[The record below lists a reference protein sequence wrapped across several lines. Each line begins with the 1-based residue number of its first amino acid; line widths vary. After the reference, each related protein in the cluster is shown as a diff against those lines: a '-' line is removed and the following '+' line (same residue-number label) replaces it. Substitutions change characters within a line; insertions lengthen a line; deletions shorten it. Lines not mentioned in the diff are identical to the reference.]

1 MDNKFRFNGLL
12 IGLNCLC
19 FDLYINSDVLHIKP
33 KFYHYTYAL
42 VAGWRHREFK
52 PKAKP
57 AKNLILG
64 KLMILLSLPEL
75 ESNQRSMISCRTIR
89 VRLKF

>member
-1 MDNKFRFNGLL
+1 M
-12 IGLNCLC
+12 
-19 FDLYINSDVLHIKP
+19 YINSDVLHIKP
-33 KFYHYTYAL
+33 KYYLYTYAL
-42 VAGWRHREFK
+42 VSGWRQPEFK

-75 ESNQRSMISCRTIR
+75 ESNQKSMISCSTIQ